1 MIQVKNV
8 TKIYSK
14 HCHALEQVNFEI
26 KKGEFLYVIGGSG
39 VGKST
44 LLKMLATEEDPTF
57 GTIELFGYDLSK
69 ISAASLNAIRRN
81 IGYIPQD
88 IRLIGDLSVFDN
100 ICLSLSLSQNRSL
113 GILNHEVKKHIYELL
128 DKLNLKHKKNALAK
142 TLSGGEAQR
151 VAVARALA
159 RQPALLIA
167 DEPTGAQDK
176 ENTWNLMDI
185 FQKANIS
192 EITVILATHDR
203 ETVRKM
209 RKRAITLKN
218 GRLSQEETLC
228 FY

>member
-1 MIQVKNV
+1 MIKVKNV

-26 KKGEFLYVIGGSG
+26 KKSEFLYVIGGSG

-57 GTIELFGYDLSK
+57 GTIELFGYDLS
-69 ISAASLNAIRRN
+69 
-81 IGYIPQD
+81 
-88 IRLIGDLSVFDN
+88 GDLSVFDN